1 MTDAPNSISYKG
13 VLRNMLESGF
23 DTQDCIGE
31 KVDDSSGAGAK
42 HIAITVESKEKQ
54 LFFADDACGMDKE
67 GLKDHGTL
75 HNRKPPSNKKQGRYG
90 IGGNHAEAEFTQ
102 LQGSSLT
109 LTKCE
114 VVAEDPLA
122 GMYELTLDY
131 KKAVETNTFP
141 IMPHGMTAKNEM
153 VWKKRAI
160 DPKATGTVKIFNCPS
175 EMITKLKAMTDSKT
189 VGVSLRYHLGSSYF
203 KEIQDGLVMRLTVD
217 GVTHTIAP
225 IDPLCWNAIPTE
237 NKREMVLS
245 VFVEPKTGETRVY
258 FTDKKGVRV
267 RRVFNGPGKR
277 NSDKNVDE
285 TAQKGW
291 KHVGNVTI
299 RSAFCKDW
307 APLQKDAL
315 AANGIMPAPKEGDD
329 GVQDFRQRV
338 GGIKIM
344 RNDRIIANF
353 PIPKPTSGDK
363 GRYDY
368 ITTYARHLVQFRP
381 MLSDAAATDTDLTLD
396 SLFGVMVNKSK
407 LEKRLIKQQLW
418 ETIEWLCL
426 NDFAHS
432 FYAKE
437 KKLTVSESEE
447 SSESEEETVIVTA
460 PAPVIQKIVAATKLA
475 TLAAPKPVVAPPP
488 APAPAPPPAPAP
500 APPPAP
506 APAPPPRPAPAPVNT
521 KTVVEAHERM
531 TSKSP
536 KEVITLAI
544 ETFEA
549 IAKSNIKEVI
559 AKASNKTETGLTEK
573 FRDILGLRQW
583 LEQQGVKF

>member
-1 MTDAPNSISYKG
+1 
-13 VLRNMLESGF
+13 MLDSGF

-42 HIAITVESKEKQ
+42 HITMTLDSKDKQ
-54 LFFADDACGMDKE
+54 FIIADDACGMDEE

-114 VVAEDPLA
+114 VVADDPDA

-131 KKAVETNTFP
+131 KKAVESNTFP
-141 IMPHGMTAKNEM
+141 IVPHGMTAKNAK

-160 DPKATGTVKIFNCPS
+160 DPKKTGTLKLFNCPP
-175 EMITKLKAMTDSKT
+175 EIVAKLKGMIESKE
-189 VGVSLRYHLGSSYF
+189 VGKSLRYHLGSSYF
-203 KEIQDGLVMRLTVD
+203 KEIQGGLVLRVAAD
-217 GVTHTIAP
+217 GAEHLIVP
-225 IDPLCWNAIPTE
+225 IDPLCWDAIPAAQR
-237 NKREMVLS
+237 REIVIS
-245 VFVEPKTGETRVY
+245 VFVEPKTGETRAY

-267 RRVFNGPGKR
+267 RRIFNGAGKR
-277 NSDKNVDE
+277 NSDKNVEE

-299 RSAFCKDW
+299 RSAHCKNW

-315 AANGIMPAPKEGDD
+315 AANGIMPAPEDGDD
-329 GVQDFRQRV
+329 GVQEFRERA

-353 PIPKPTSGDK
+353 PIAKPTAGDK

-368 ITTYARHLVQFRP
+368 ITRHSRHLVQFRP
-381 MLSDAAATDTDLTLD
+381 TMADAAVSDTEMTLD
-396 SLFGVMVNKSK
+396 TMFGVMVNKSK
-407 LEKRLIKQQLW
+407 LEKRLIRQPLW
-418 ETIEWLCL
+418 DTIEWLCL

-432 FYAKE
+432 FYAID
-437 KKLTVSESEE
+437 KKIT
-447 SSESEEETVIVTA
+447 ESEEEEESEEDTRVVET
-460 PAPVIQKIVAATKLA
+460 PAIIQKIAAAKAVAPAKA
-475 TLAAPKPVVAPPP
+475 AASASAAAAPVTAAAAVVVAP
-488 APAPAPPPAPAP
+488 A
-500 APPPAP
+500 
-506 APAPPPRPAPAPVNT
+506 NT
-521 KTVVEAHERM
+521 KTAVEAHERM

-536 KEVITLAI
+536 KEVMTLALEI
-544 ETFEA
+544 VES
-549 IAKSNIKEVI
+549 IGKSNIKQVL
-559 AKASNKTETGLTEK
+559 AKASNKTENGLTEK
-573 FRDILGLRQW
+573 YRDLLALRAF
-583 LEQQGVKF
+583 LVEKGVKFA